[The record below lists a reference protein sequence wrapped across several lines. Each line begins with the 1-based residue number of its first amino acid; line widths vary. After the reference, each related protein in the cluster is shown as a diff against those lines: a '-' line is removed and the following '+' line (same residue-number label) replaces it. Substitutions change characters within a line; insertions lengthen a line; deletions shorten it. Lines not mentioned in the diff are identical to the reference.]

1 MRKIIV
7 SMFLLFIFYSVNIA
21 QDANGLIKV
30 ESKHSV
36 EETASKMKNLIKEKG
51 LTFFTKINHRKN
63 AETAGLEMKPTV
75 VLIFGNPKLG
85 TPIMKCEKTYA
96 IDLPQKMLIY
106 EDDEGKVWIVYNDQD
121 YLVKRHKLKEC
132 KNEIEKVKNALKS
145 LAEGAARD

>member
-63 AETAGLEMKPTV
+63 AENAGLKMKPTV